1 MIVRRLLLRGHLS
14 LRIQDPDL
22 LVIVSLRSHHWI
34 ETFHQAILI
43 EFLDLNLVS

>member
-1 MIVRRLLLRGHLS
+1 MIVRRLLLHGRLF

-22 LVIVSLRSHHWI
+22 LVIISLRGHHWI

-43 EFLDLNLVS
+43 ELLDLNLVS